1 MHVAALVG
9 RLRHRSYS
17 RMTYNAA
24 VSPAPDGLTFEEADI
39 GSLPLYD
46 DDLRAQQGYPPAASR
61 LRERIAAAAGR
72 LIDEAAREAITA
84 QLQAFEAWVRRLGG
98 G

>member
-9 RLRHRSYS
+9 SLRHRSYN

-24 VSPAPDGLTFEEADI
+24 VSLAPDGLTFEEADI

-46 DDLRAQQGYPPAASR
+46 DDLRAQQGYPHPRRRAS
-61 LRERIAAAAGR
+61 ENASPPPPG
-72 LIDEAAREAITA
+72 D
-84 QLQAFEAWVRRLGG
+84 
-98 G
+98 